1 MWPLKS
7 AEKVRDQAEQLALEA
22 QRAAR
27 VRALAT
33 NPNVIALQVE
43 RIRTQVDWL
52 MWSGIVLGMAFCMTN
67 VQAFAAGDA
76 AQWSLPWLAA
86 WLLDP
91 MVSLVLIAVIRAEQV
106 TARWQVASTA
116 WARRTRWA
124 TLGATYA
131 MNTWEAWA
139 AVAPA
144 AIVLHSVPPLVVF
157 VASEAAPGLRDRL
170 TAAVYAAA
178 AADPALRAAPV
189 TVGEAVAATEQL
201 ASTQEKPAE
210 IAEGGE
216 EPSTT
221 AGELQDVRVVAS
233 GSAARW
239 ERAELLDA
247 GPEARVEQVM
257 DLLRAGLVAG
267 QDLTGEQVG
276 VIFGQ
281 SPRQGRRDL
290 QEARRRLRP
299 RPAPVDEQV
308 EEVVDEVATS
318 GGELVLLGADR
329 RLEVGA

>member
-1 MWPLKS
+1 MSPRRS
-7 AEKVRDQAEQLALEA
+7 AEKVRGQAEQLALEA
-22 QRAAR
+22 RQAAR

-33 NPNVIALQVE
+33 NPDVIALQVE
-43 RIRTQVDWL
+43 RVRTQVDWL
-52 MWSGIVLGMAFCMTN
+52 MWSGIILGMAFCMTN
-67 VQAFAAGDA
+67 VQDFAAGESLP
-76 AQWSLPWLAA
+76 WSLPWLAA

-131 MNTWEAWA
+131 MNTWEAWSQA
-139 AVAPA
+139 DPA
-144 AIVLHSVPPLVVF
+144 LIVLHSVPPLVVF

-178 AADPALRAAPV
+178 AADPALRTAPV

-201 ASTQEKPAE
+201 AEPAAERAGLAAGGQEPAT
-210 IAEGGE
+210 
-216 EPSTT
+216 EPNEHLHTGNGPD
-221 AGELQDVRVVAS
+221 ARPAH
-233 GSAARW
+233 RW
-239 ERAELLDA
+239 ERTELLDA
-247 GPEARVEQVM
+247 GPEARVTQVM
-257 DLLRAGLVAG
+257 DLLGAGLVPA

-281 SPRQGRRDL
+281 SQRTGRRDL
-290 QEARRRLRP
+290 QEARRRLGQL
-299 RPAPVDEQV
+299 PASPGEDDD
-308 EEVVDEVATS
+308 VVSSA
-318 GGELVLLGADR
+318 GGALVLLSAER

>member
-1 MWPLKS
+1 M
-7 AEKVRDQAEQLALEA
+7 RGQAEQLALEA
-22 QRAAR
+22 QQAAR

-33 NPNVIALQVE
+33 NPDVIALQVE
-43 RIRTQVDWL
+43 RVRTQVDWL
-52 MWSGIVLGMAFCMTN
+52 MWSGIILGMAFCMTN
-67 VQAFAAGDA
+67 VQDFAAGESLP
-76 AQWSLPWLAA
+76 WSLPWLAA

-131 MNTWEAWA
+131 MNTWEAWSQA
-139 AVAPA
+139 NPA
-144 AIVLHSVPPLVVF
+144 LIVLHSVPPLVVF

-178 AADPALRAAPV
+178 AADPALRTAPV

-201 ASTQEKPAE
+201 EEPAAELVEVGQEPATAPAE
-210 IAEGGE
+210 HLD
-216 EPSTT
+216 
-221 AGELQDVRVVAS
+221 AGNVPGAR
-233 GSAARW
+233 AARRW
-239 ERAELLDA
+239 ERTELLDA
-247 GPEARVEQVM
+247 GPEARVTQVL
-257 DLLRAGLVAG
+257 DLIRAGLVPA

-281 SPRQGRRDL
+281 SQRQGRRDL
-290 QEARRRLRP
+290 QEARRRLGQL
-299 RPAPVDEQV
+299 PASPGEVDDD
-308 EEVVDEVATS
+308 VVSTS
-318 GGELVLLGADR
+318 GGALVLLSAER

>member
-1 MWPLKS
+1 MWPLRS
-7 AEKVRDQAEQLALEA
+7 AEKVRDQAEQLSLEA

-33 NPNVIALQVE
+33 NPDVIALQVE
-43 RIRTQVDWL
+43 RVRTQVDWL

-67 VQAFAAGDA
+67 VQAFAAGA
-76 AQWSLPWLAA
+76 AAEWSLPWLAA

-139 AVAPA
+139 AVAPS

-189 TVGEAVAATEQL
+189 TVGAAVAATEQL
-201 ASTQEKPAE
+201 APPQEEPAP
-210 IAEGGE
+210 IAEGTE
-216 EPSTT
+216 ETST
-221 AGELQDVRVVAS
+221 APNVQQDEE
-233 GSAARW
+233 AAEPPPVSRW

-247 GPEARVEQVM
+247 GPEDRIEQVM
-257 DLLRAGLVAG
+257 DLLRAGLVPG

-276 VIFGQ
+276 LIFGQ
-281 SPRQGRRDL
+281 SQRHGRRAL

-299 RPAPVDEQV
+299 LPDPLV
-308 EEVVDEVATS
+308 EEVVDEVVPS
-318 GGELVLLGADR
+318 GGELVLLGTDR

>member
-1 MWPLKS
+1 MSPRRS
-7 AEKVRDQAEQLALEA
+7 AEKVRGQAEQLALEA
-22 QRAAR
+22 QQAAR

-33 NPNVIALQVE
+33 NPDVIALQVE
-43 RIRTQVDWL
+43 RVRTQVDWL
-52 MWSGIVLGMAFCMTN
+52 MWSGIILGMAFCMTN
-67 VQAFAAGDA
+67 VQDFAAGESLP
-76 AQWSLPWLAA
+76 WSLPWLAA

-131 MNTWEAWA
+131 MNTWEAWSQA
-139 AVAPA
+139 NPA
-144 AIVLHSVPPLVVF
+144 LIVLHSVPPLVVF

-178 AADPALRAAPV
+178 AADPALRTAPV

-201 ASTQEKPAE
+201 EEPAAELVEVGQEPATAPAE
-210 IAEGGE
+210 HLD
-216 EPSTT
+216 
-221 AGELQDVRVVAS
+221 AGNVPGAR
-233 GSAARW
+233 AARRW
-239 ERAELLDA
+239 ERTELLDA
-247 GPEARVEQVM
+247 GPEARVTQVL
-257 DLLRAGLVAG
+257 DLIRAGLVPA

-281 SPRQGRRDL
+281 SQRQGRRDL
-290 QEARRRLRP
+290 QEARRRLGQL
-299 RPAPVDEQV
+299 PASPGEVDDD
-308 EEVVDEVATS
+308 VVSTS
-318 GGELVLLGADR
+318 GGALVLLSAER

>member
-1 MWPLKS
+1 MSPRRS
-7 AEKVRDQAEQLALEA
+7 AEKVRGQAEQLALEA
-22 QRAAR
+22 QQAAR

-33 NPNVIALQVE
+33 NPDVIALQVE
-43 RIRTQVDWL
+43 RVRTQVDWL
-52 MWSGIVLGMAFCMTN
+52 MWSGIILGMAFCMTN
-67 VQAFAAGDA
+67 VQDFAAGESLP
-76 AQWSLPWLAA
+76 WSLPWLAA

-131 MNTWEAWA
+131 MNTWEAWSQA
-139 AVAPA
+139 NPA
-144 AIVLHSVPPLVVF
+144 LIVLHSVPPLVVF

-178 AADPALRAAPV
+178 AADPALRTAPV

-201 ASTQEKPAE
+201 EEPAAELVEVGQEPATAPAE
-210 IAEGGE
+210 HLN
-216 EPSTT
+216 
-221 AGELQDVRVVAS
+221 AGNVPVAR
-233 GSAARW
+233 AARRW
-239 ERAELLDA
+239 ERTELLDA
-247 GPEARVEQVM
+247 GPEARVTQVL
-257 DLLRAGLVAG
+257 DLIRAGLVPA

-281 SPRQGRRDL
+281 SQRQGRRDL
-290 QEARRRLRP
+290 QEARRRLGQL
-299 RPAPVDEQV
+299 PASPGEVDDD
-308 EEVVDEVATS
+308 VVSTS
-318 GGELVLLGADR
+318 GGALVLLSAER

>member
-7 AEKVRDQAEQLALEA
+7 AEKVRDQAEQLSLEA

-33 NPNVIALQVE
+33 NPDVIALQVE
-43 RIRTQVDWL
+43 RVRTQVDWL

-76 AQWSLPWLAA
+76 AEWSLPWLAA

-139 AVAPA
+139 AVAPS

-178 AADPALRAAPV
+178 AADPSLRAAPV
-189 TVGEAVAATEQL
+189 TVGEVVAATEQL
-201 ASTQEKPAE
+201 ATPQEEPAA
-210 IAEGGE
+210 IAEGTE
-216 EPSTT
+216 ETST
-221 AGELQDVRVVAS
+221 APDVQQDEEAAEPPPVAQ
-233 GSAARW
+233 W

-247 GPEARVEQVM
+247 GPEARIEQVM
-257 DLLRAGLVAG
+257 DLLRAGLVPG

-276 VIFGQ
+276 LIFGQ
-281 SPRQGRRDL
+281 SQRHGRRAL
-290 QEARRRLRP
+290 QEARRRLGP
-299 RPAPVDEQV
+299 RPDPLVD
-308 EEVVDEVATS
+308 EVVDEVVPS
-318 GGELVLLGADR
+318 GGELVLLSTDR

>member
-1 MWPLKS
+1 MWPLRS
-7 AEKVRDQAEQLALEA
+7 AEKVRDQAEQLSLDA

-33 NPNVIALQVE
+33 NPDVIALQVE
-43 RIRTQVDWL
+43 RVRTQVDWL

-106 TARWQVASTA
+106 TARWQVTSTA

-139 AVAPA
+139 AVAPS

-189 TVGEAVAATEQL
+189 TVGAAVAVTEQL
-201 ASTQEKPAE
+201 APPQEEPAA

-216 EPSTT
+216 ETSTA
-221 AGELQDVRVVAS
+221 AGEHQNEE
-233 GSAARW
+233 AAAARRW
-239 ERAELLDA
+239 ERAELLGA

-257 DLLRAGLVAG
+257 DLLRAGLVPG

-276 VIFGQ
+276 LIFGQ
-281 SPRQGRRDL
+281 SQRHGRRAL

-299 RPAPVDEQV
+299 LPDPLV
-308 EEVVDEVATS
+308 EEVVDEMAPA
-318 GGELVLLGADR
+318 GGELVLLGTDR